1 MIGYIINSEASGRKS
16 VIIPKDDFL
25 NDIQVQFALMEVP
38 AISLTLPLKYSK
50 LLSGNTHIV
59 VQTEDWKY
67 EGYVGDKSSDY
78 QNSTVTVHLTS
89 SP

>member
-1 MIGYIINSEASGRKS
+1 MIGYIINSKASGRKS

-38 AISLTLPLKYSK
+38 AITLTLPLKYSK

-59 VQTEDWKY
+59 VQTED
-67 EGYVGDKSSDY
+67 
-78 QNSTVTVHLTS
+78 
-89 SP
+89 